1 MFHILSSVKTVTFLG
16 GAVVGAVAVP
26 ALKSAPV
33 RSAAVTV
40 LSKGILLKNAVEA
53 QWCNVREEAEDLCAE
68 AKEKARNSA
77 DIVDIM
83 DEEIDSD
90 ENSDD

>member
-1 MFHILSSVKTVTFLG
+1 MIHILTSVKTVSFLG

-26 ALKSAPV
+26 ILKSAPV

-68 AKEKARNSA
+68 AKEKAQCSA
-77 DIVDIM
+77 DIVDIT
-83 DEEIDSD
+83 EE
-90 ENSDD
+90 SDDGCDN